1 MSNFVRGFIE
11 RLAVD
16 LAIDLGTANTLVYVA
31 GRGIIMNEP
40 SVVALRRGAEVT
52 SDSVLAVG
60 SEAFGM
66 MGRTP
71 SDLQIIKPLKDGVI
85 ANYEVAE
92 QMLKYFILRALGQ
105 GFFRP
110 AVRRLVI
117 CVPHGATPVDRRAI
131 EESARDAGAREVFVV
146 DEPIVAA
153 IGAGLPVHRP
163 CGNMVVD
170 IGGGTSEVAV
180 LSMSS
185 VVYARSVKAGG
196 TRMDDAIVQYV
207 RRNHGMTIGPSQAE
221 DVKREVASAYPG
233 EEIREIRLHGRS
245 LSRGLHSQFTLN
257 SNEVRDA
264 LNDTLEEIVQAVLDV
279 LSHTPPE
286 LGADISSR
294 GLVLAGGGA
303 LLPKLDSLIRERAAV
318 PVFLAEDPLTCVV
331 RGCGHLVEAQGTVS
345 FTGEIKGAPWNGE
358 MME

>member
-1 MSNFVRGFIE
+1 MSRFSRGFFE

-16 LAIDLGTANTLVYVA
+16 LAIDLGTANTLVYVS
-31 GRGIIMNEP
+31 GQGIVLNEP
-40 SVVALRRGAEVT
+40 SVVALRRAVGAG
-52 SDSVLAVG
+52 SDGVLAIG
-60 SEAFGM
+60 AEAFGM
-66 MGRTP
+66 LGRTP
-71 SDLQIIKPLKDGVI
+71 RDLQIIKPLKDGVI

-92 QMLKYFILRALGQ
+92 QMLKHFIIKALGQ

-207 RRNHGMTIGPSQAE
+207 RRNHGMSIGSSQAE
-221 DVKREVASAYPG
+221 VIKREVASAYPG
-233 EEIREIRLHGRS
+233 EEIKEMRLHGRS
-245 LSRGLHSQFTLN
+245 LSRGLHSPFSLN

-279 LSHTPPE
+279 LAHTPPE
-286 LGADISSR
+286 LGADISER

-318 PVFLAEDPLTCVV
+318 PVLVAEDPLTCVV
-331 RGCGHLVEAQGTVS
+331 RGCGHLVDTQGTVRS
-345 FTGEIKGAPWNGE
+345 ASEVNGPQWV
-358 MME
+358 

>member
-1 MSNFVRGFIE
+1 MNNFVRGFVE

-16 LAIDLGTANTLVYVA
+16 LAIDLGTANTLVYVC
-31 GRGIIMNEP
+31 GRGIVLNEP
-40 SVVALRRGAEVT
+40 SVVALRRGAGGS
-52 SDSVLAVG
+52 SDGVLAIG
-60 SEAFGM
+60 AEAFGM
-66 MGRTP
+66 LGRTP
-71 SDLQIIKPLKDGVI
+71 RDLQIVKPLKDGVI

-92 QMLKYFILRALGQ
+92 QMLKHFIIKALGL

-207 RRNHGMTIGPSQAE
+207 RRNHGMSIGPSQAE
-221 DVKREVASAYPG
+221 VIKHEVASAYPG
-233 EEIREIRLHGRS
+233 EEIKEIKLHGRS

-279 LSHTPPE
+279 LAHTPPE
-286 LGADISSR
+286 LGADISQR

-318 PVFLAEDPLTCVV
+318 PAFVAEDPLTCVV
-331 RGCGHLVEAQGTVS
+331 RGCGHLVETQGSVRS
-345 FTGEIKGAPWNGE
+345 ASEITGPQWA
-358 MME
+358 

>member
-1 MSNFVRGFIE
+1 MNNFVRGFVE

-16 LAIDLGTANTLVYVA
+16 LAIDLGTANTLVYVC
-31 GRGIIMNEP
+31 GRGIVLNEP
-40 SVVALRRGAEVT
+40 SVVALRRSTNVG
-52 SDSVLAVG
+52 SDGVLAIG
-60 SEAFGM
+60 AEAFGM
-66 MGRTP
+66 LGRTP
-71 SDLQIIKPLKDGVI
+71 RDLQIVKPLKDGVI

-92 QMLKYFILRALGQ
+92 QMLKHFIIKALGL

-207 RRNHGMTIGPSQAE
+207 RRNHGMSIGPSQAE
-221 DVKREVASAYPG
+221 VIKREVASAYPG
-233 EEIREIRLHGRS
+233 EEIKEIKLHGRS

-279 LSHTPPE
+279 LAHTPPE
-286 LGADISSR
+286 LGADISQR

-318 PVFLAEDPLTCVV
+318 PAFVAEDPLTCVV
-331 RGCGHLVEAQGTVS
+331 RGCGHLVETQGTVR
-345 FTGEIKGAPWNGE
+345 FAREITGPQWA
-358 MME
+358 